1 MINRSVSE
9 SVCLALA
16 SRKNKTHEIGF
27 LLQLTEPVCILINTK
42 NNKYLQT
49 PSIFLFLVGFHAS
62 FHTVAQPANNS
73 CKFGSLER
81 EFGSMQTIL
90 VNALIKYYLNLCI
103 HRFVFILKCIHL
115 FFWSSILGDRKH
127 QLGDEGKEKDACPNW
142 SALLWTCPE
151 WVRLG
156 ISITRW
162 LAGERSGVI
171 ISRDWRWP
179 LVVPVI
185 TSQRVVLAFPLLF
198 PHCTPGSEF
207 QSAPD
212 LQSPRF

>member
-1 MINRSVSE
+1 MCKSLHGNQQTPFI
-9 SVCLALA
+9 CLFYSRFFPIGFHIVAQLTNN
-16 SRKNKTHEIGF
+16 SRKSGSLKWEFGIMQCSMSKCLN
-27 LLQLTEPVCILINTK
+27 LTLTCAFTNFFFCIL
-42 NNKYLQT
+42 
-49 PSIFLFLVGFHAS
+49 F
-62 FHTVAQPANNS
+62 
-73 CKFGSLER
+73 CKWLKTATQKPKWRGKKRCTYE
-81 EFGSMQTIL
+81 
-90 VNALIKYYLNLCI
+90 I
-103 HRFVFILKCIHL
+103 HPHYCGHVL
-115 FFWSSILGDRKH
+115 S
-127 QLGDEGKEKDACPNW
+127 
-142 SALLWTCPE
+142 E
-151 WVRLG
+151 WDLG

-198 PHCTPGSEF
+198 PHCTAGSEF